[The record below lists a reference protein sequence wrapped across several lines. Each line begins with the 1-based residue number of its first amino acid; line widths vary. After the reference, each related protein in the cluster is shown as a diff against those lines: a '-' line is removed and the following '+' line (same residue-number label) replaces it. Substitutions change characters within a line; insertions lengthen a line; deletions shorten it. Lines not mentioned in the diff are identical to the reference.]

1 MRVADPTTSNQN
13 LKNIYDKGITALGVA
28 RDFILPEFVKN
39 PADATF
45 ASIGVDLVT
54 MFPMARIFKGGK
66 IAGEYLRTID
76 RMGINDIK
84 QELNRL
90 NKARAVNRK
99 NIFASGKSPEQIKK
113 LEAEEL
119 ELSNTIVKKLGNR
132 RDQLRKLETAEKIMG
147 GDPIIGDGSKTFRRF
162 ANGGGVGSFFTSLYN
177 DSVVADPDDIQDIVV
192 VGTPPEPINI
202 DYGRITDLL
211 KTGLDIYNILNPTPP
226 IVYPQQQ
233 PQAQQQMMGLASL
246 MPESLSY
253 NFGGGSDIRLA
264 DYLTELE
271 RRAALQKLL
280 TDMMG

>member
-192 VGTPPEPINI
+192 VGTPP
-202 DYGRITDLL
+202 
-211 KTGLDIYNILNPTPP
+211 PP

-280 TDMMG
+280 ADMMG

>member
-1 MRVADPTTSNQN
+1 M
-13 LKNIYDKGITALGVA
+13 
-28 RDFILPEFVKN
+28 PEFVTN

-45 ASIGVDLVT
+45 ASIGVDLIT

-132 RDQLRKLETAEKIMG
+132 RDQLRKLETAEKIEKS
-147 GDPIIGDGSKTFRRF
+147 IKSHEKK
-162 ANGGGVGSFFTSLYN
+162 S
-177 DSVVADPDDIQDIVV
+177 
-192 VGTPPEPINI
+192 
-202 DYGRITDLL
+202 
-211 KTGLDIYNILNPTPP
+211 LDIEKEKQEFVEKSVKNPD
-226 IVYPQQQ
+226 
-233 PQAQQQMMGLASL
+233 LAK
-246 MPESLSY
+246 
-253 NFGGGSDIRLA
+253 DIAKHLGA
-264 DYLTELE
+264 DYVESD
-271 RRAALQKLL
+271 K
-280 TDMMG
+280 